1 MEWDISSSADPRPQ
15 IPVNRPTEPAHN
27 SYETQPQG
35 ESTPAS
41 ATDSRLDSAGAW
53 LPRVRL
59 RTRFLLSMLL
69 ITAALTSTSLLL
81 VQRSI
86 RNNVR
91 QSIAVNLRNSVAA
104 FQDFRH
110 ERETM
115 LTSDVAL
122 LADLPITRAIMT
134 SPDPVTIQD
143 ASQSISQI
151 AASDLFVMVD
161 RNGRVVALHTK
172 TPGLTRAAAEKYFQM
187 SLDDDRG
194 ETSHWWLG
202 EHHLYQTF
210 VEPIYRGSRTDGTLL
225 GFLVIGYEINDR
237 LAAQVSKIAGSQV
250 AFSSGNE
257 IVATT
262 LSPEQAQGG
271 GMQDLIAGSA
281 HDDPRDIDIGNER
294 FLATSLVL
302 SGSSSARVRLSV
314 LGSYDQATKF
324 VDQLNRYLVLL
335 GLTAILVGS
344 GLVFFISHTFTRPL
358 GNLVGGVRA
367 LEGGDYHHPLD
378 SSGGD
383 EVAELT
389 RTFDRMRASL
399 LKSQRDLLESE
410 QLATIGRMASSISH
424 DLRHSLA
431 AIVANSEFLCDSHL
445 TPVQREELY
454 QEVRSGVNLMTDLID
469 SLLEF
474 ARTRESMTPANANVA
489 ETIQRSVLAVRLHP
503 RHHNRSIDVLCGVQV
518 TGWFDQ
524 RKLERALYNLLL
536 NACEAAPP
544 QSGIVEV
551 TAAEVG
557 GRITISVADNGP
569 GIAESIRDRLFHP
582 FVSYG
587 KENGTGLGLAVVQKI
602 VQDHGG
608 EIEVERTAQGRTVFR
623 IVLPGRTQD
632 ESRNT
637 GELAAE
643 ASSPVPAVRNHARQN
658 SVSHPGP

>member
-1 MEWDISSSADPRPQ
+1 M
-15 IPVNRPTEPAHN
+15 NPTPEPAQHDGQHAPQ
-27 SYETQPQG
+27 SDARPERATEQP
-35 ESTPAS
+35 
-41 ATDSRLDSAGAW
+41 AGL
-53 LPRVRL
+53 LPRLRL

-69 ITAALTSTSLLL
+69 ITTGLTTTSFLL

-86 RNNVR
+86 RSNVR

-143 ASQSISQI
+143 ASQDISQI
-151 AASDLFVMVD
+151 AAGDLFVMVD
-161 RNGRVVALHTK
+161 RSGRVVALHTK
-172 TPGLTRAAAEKYFQM
+172 TPGFTKEAAEKYFQQ

-194 ETSHWWLG
+194 ESSHWWLG
-202 EHHLYQTF
+202 DHHLYQTF
-210 VEPIYRGSRTDGTLL
+210 IEPIYRGSRTNGVLL

-237 LAAQVSKIAGSQV
+237 LATEVSKVAGSQV
-250 AFSSGNE
+250 AFSCGDE
-257 IVATT
+257 IVGTT
-262 LSPEQAQGG
+262 LTPAQLQGG
-271 GMQDLIAGSA
+271 TVQNLMAGSA
-281 HDDPRDIDIGNER
+281 HDDPRDIEIGSER

-302 SGSSSARVRLSV
+302 SGSQSTPVRLNV

-324 VDQLNRYLVLL
+324 VDQLNRYLLLL
-335 GLTAILVGS
+335 GLAAIVVGS

-358 GNLVGGVRA
+358 GSLVAGVRA
-367 LEGGDYHHPLD
+367 LEGGDFHHPLD
-378 SSGGD
+378 PRGGD

-389 RTFDRMRASL
+389 RAFDRMRTSL
-399 LKSQRDLLESE
+399 LKSQHDLLESE

-454 QEVRSGVNLMTDLID
+454 QEVRTGVNLMTDLID

-474 ARTRESMTPANANVA
+474 ARTRESLSPAYANVA

-503 RHHNRSIDVLCGVQV
+503 RHHNRSIDVLCGIQV
-518 TGWFDQ
+518 AGWFDQ

-536 NACEAAPP
+536 NACEAAPAV
-544 QSGIVEV
+544 GGKVEV

-557 GRITISVADNGP
+557 GSIAISVADNGP
-569 GIAESIRDRLFHP
+569 GIAESIRERLFHP

-608 EIEVERTAQGRTVFR
+608 EIAVERTPQGRTVFR
-623 IVLPGRTQD
+623 IVLPGRVQNA
-632 ESRNT
+632 SRGA
-637 GELAAE
+637 GEDAALL
-643 ASSPVPAVRNHARQN
+643 VPAQRDDAQRNSISR
-658 SVSHPGP
+658 PGP

>member
-1 MEWDISSSADPRPQ
+1 
-15 IPVNRPTEPAHN
+15 
-27 SYETQPQG
+27 
-35 ESTPAS
+35 
-41 ATDSRLDSAGAW
+41 
-53 LPRVRL
+53 
-59 RTRFLLSMLL
+59 MLL
-69 ITAALTSTSLLL
+69 ITASLTTTSLLL
-81 VQRSI
+81 VQRSV

-143 ASQSISQI
+143 ASQDISQI

-161 RNGRVVALHTK
+161 RGGRVVAVHTK
-172 TPGLTRAAAEKYFQM
+172 TPGFTKEAAERYFQQ

-194 ETSHWWLG
+194 ESSHWWLG
-202 EHHLYQTF
+202 DHHLYQTF
-210 VEPIYRGSRTDGTLL
+210 IEPIYRGSKTDGTLL

-237 LAAQVSKIAGSQV
+237 LAAEVSKVAGSQV
-250 AFSSGNE
+250 AFSCGNE
-257 IVATT
+257 IVGTT
-262 LSPEQAQGG
+262 LTPAQVQGG
-271 GMQDLIAGSA
+271 NIQELIAGSA
-281 HDDPRDIDIGNER
+281 HNDPGGVENDIEIGSER

-302 SGSSSARVRLSV
+302 SGSRPTPVRLSV

-324 VDQLNRYLVLL
+324 LDQLNRYLLLL
-335 GLTAILVGS
+335 GLAAILVGS
-344 GLVFFISHTFTRPL
+344 GLVFFTSHTFTRPL
-358 GNLVGGVRA
+358 GSLVAGVRA
-367 LEGGDYHHPLD
+367 LEGGDFHHPLD
-378 SSGGD
+378 SRGGD

-389 RTFDRMRASL
+389 RAFDRMRASL
-399 LKSQRDLLESE
+399 LKSQHDLLESE

-454 QEVRSGVNLMTDLID
+454 QEVRTGVNLMTDLID

-474 ARTRESMTPANANVA
+474 ARTRESLSPAYANVS

-503 RHHNRSIDVLCGVQV
+503 RHHARSIDVLCATQV
-518 TGWFDQ
+518 AGWFDQ

-536 NACEAAPP
+536 NACEAAPAV
-544 QSGIVEV
+544 GGTVEV
-551 TAAEVG
+551 TAAEVSG
-557 GRITISVADNGP
+557 SITISVADNGP
-569 GIAESIRDRLFHP
+569 GIAESIRERLFHP

-608 EIEVERTAQGRTVFR
+608 EIVVERTIQGRTVFR
-623 IVLPGRTQD
+623 IVLPGRLQD
-632 ESRNT
+632 ASRD
-637 GELAAE
+637 
-643 ASSPVPAVRNHARQN
+643 SSDPAVGEPGQDAPSLVSAQREDAKRN
-658 SVSHPGP
+658 SISHPGP

>member
-1 MEWDISSSADPRPQ
+1 
-15 IPVNRPTEPAHN
+15 
-27 SYETQPQG
+27 
-35 ESTPAS
+35 
-41 ATDSRLDSAGAW
+41 
-53 LPRVRL
+53 
-59 RTRFLLSMLL
+59 MLL
-69 ITAALTSTSLLL
+69 ITAALTTTSLFL

-143 ASQSISQI
+143 ASQDISQI

-161 RNGRVVALHTK
+161 RKGQVVAVHTK
-172 TPGLTRAAAEKYFQM
+172 TKGFTKEAAEKYFQQ
-187 SLDDDRG
+187 SLDEERG

-202 EHHLYQTF
+202 DHHLYQTF
-210 VEPIYRGSRTDGTLL
+210 IQPIYRGSRTDGTLL
-225 GFLVIGYEINDR
+225 GFLVIGYEIDDR
-237 LAAQVSKIAGSQV
+237 LAAEVSKVAGSQV
-250 AFSSGNE
+250 AFSCGNE
-257 IVATT
+257 IVGTT
-262 LSPEQAQGG
+262 LMPTQTEGG
-271 GMQDLIAGSA
+271 SIEALIAGTA
-281 HDDPRDIDIGNER
+281 HDDPRDVEIGSER

-302 SGSSSARVRLSV
+302 SGSRSTPVRLSV

-324 VDQLNRYLVLL
+324 VDQLNRYLLLL
-335 GLTAILVGS
+335 GLAAIIVGS
-344 GLVFFISHTFTRPL
+344 VLVFVISHTFTRPL
-358 GNLVGGVRA
+358 GSLVAGVRA
-367 LEGGDYHHPLD
+367 LEGGDFHHPLD
-378 SSGGD
+378 SRGGD

-389 RTFDRMRASL
+389 RAFDRMRASL

-454 QEVRSGVNLMTDLID
+454 QEVRTGVNLMTDLID

-474 ARTRESMTPANANVA
+474 ARTRESLNPAYANVA

-503 RHHNRSIDVLCGVQV
+503 RHHNRAIAVLCGTQV
-518 TGWFDQ
+518 SGWFDQ

-544 QSGIVEV
+544 LGGTVEV
-551 TAAEVG
+551 TAAEVAG
-557 GRITISVADNGP
+557 TITISVADNGP
-569 GIAESIRDRLFHP
+569 GIAESIQDRLFHP

-608 EIEVERTAQGRTVFR
+608 EIVVERTVQGRTVFR
-623 IVLPGRTQD
+623 IVLPGRLQ
-632 ESRNT
+632 ESFHS
-637 GELAAE
+637 
-643 ASSPVPAVRNHARQN
+643 ASDNAVVVSSLVPAQREDARQN
-658 SVSHPGP
+658 SISHPGP